1 LRQDLPSKATAA
13 DTAARAAVTHSRD
26 VVKRTLDIGLAATLL
41 VLLTPVIVVVAIA
54 IKLDSRGPVLYRSRR
69 TGRRGVE
76 FAMLKFRKMYDGA
89 AGPLLTASD
98 DARLTRVGRILA
110 SKKLDEIPQLLN
122 VLKGEMSLVGPRPED
137 PSFVERRRVEF
148 ERILSVRPGI
158 TGLSQLAFAREP
170 EILDADD
177 READYERRIL
187 PQKLELDKLY
197 TEGGS
202 FSKDLEI
209 LAWTVASIVF
219 GRPVAVH
226 RSNGRLTRRR
236 RSTPTQVPVADP
248 ARSEAA

>member
-1 LRQDLPSKATAA
+1 MRQDSPFGTTAA
-13 DTAARAAVTHSRD
+13 HTPPVAVIHSRD
-26 VVKRTLDIGLAATLL
+26 VLKRSVDIGLAAILL

-54 IKLDSRGPVLYRSRR
+54 VKLESRGPVLYRCQR

-89 AGPLLTASD
+89 AGSLLTASD
-98 DARLTRVGRILA
+98 DARLTRVGRVLA

-170 EILDADD
+170 EILDTED

-187 PQKLELDKLY
+187 PQKLEIDRLY
-197 TEGGS
+197 TERGS
-202 FSKDLEI
+202 FRKDVEI

-219 GRPVAVH
+219 RRPVAVH
-226 RSNGRLTRRR
+226 RSDGRLTRRR
-236 RSTPTQVPVADP
+236 RPSSTQVPVADQ

>member
-1 LRQDLPSKATAA
+1 L
-13 DTAARAAVTHSRD
+13 
-26 VVKRTLDIGLAATLL
+26 KRTVDIGLAAILL

-54 IKLDSRGPVLYRSRR
+54 VKLESRGPVLYRCQR

-89 AGPLLTASD
+89 AGSLLTASD
-98 DARLTRVGRILA
+98 DARLTRVGRVLA

-170 EILDADD
+170 EILDTED

-187 PQKLELDKLY
+187 PQKLEIDRLY
-197 TEGGS
+197 TERGS
-202 FSKDLEI
+202 FRKDVEI

-219 GRPVAVH
+219 RRPVAVH
-226 RSNGRLTRRR
+226 RSDGRLTRRR
-236 RSTPTQVPVADP
+236 RPSSTQVPVADQ